1 MADFSPQ
8 DKRRMTFLNIFATLD
23 GDYDAAHKVVEQLE
37 EDGYLGGKSEAPS
50 RGRSGRSEKRDSGSR
65 RSNRG
70 SGGGGNMR
78 DPGGPPTEKQVAT
91 VLKNTDEYT
100 EDEVWDMS
108 KEDVSNIIED
118 LFNN

>member
-23 GDYDAAHKVVEQLE
+23 GDYDAAHGIVEQLE
-37 EDGYLGGKSEAPS
+37 TDGYLSGKSEAPS
-50 RGRSGRSEKRDSGSR
+50 RERSRPSRSRDSGSR
-65 RSNRG
+65 RS
-70 SGGGGNMR
+70 SGGGGSNMR
-78 DPGGPPTEKQVAT
+78 DPEGPPTEKQVAT
-91 VLKNTDEYT
+91 VLKNTDDYT

-118 LFNN
+118 LFNS

>member
-8 DKRRMTFLNIFATLD
+8 DKKRITFLSIFATLD
-23 GDYDAAHKVVEQLE
+23 GDYDATHAAVQQLE
-37 EDGYLGGKSEAPS
+37 EDGYLSGKSEAPS
-50 RGRSGRSEKRDSGSR
+50 RGRSERSGRRDSGSGR
-65 RSNRG
+65 R
-70 SGGGGNMR
+70 SGGGGSQKMR

-91 VLKNTDEYT
+91 VLKNTDDYT
-100 EDEVWDMS
+100 EDEIWDMS